1 MEDFKKGKVF
11 PKRYRNR
18 RLGDFLKEF
27 ELTEGRATG
36 IPVVF
41 DAMRRNGSQ
50 DPVFET
56 DEERTW
62 FGVRLPIHPA
72 FADRSET
79 PIVNPEDKNIYSQLG
94 SLVSSLVS
102 NLVSS
107 EEFYKEFAK
116 ILLFIG
122 NGAVKRDDIL
132 RHIGLTNQTYNYRNY
147 IEPLE
152 KAGLIE
158 KTFPDKPHSP
168 RQQYMLTLT
177 GKLLIQAFLNG
188 D

>member
-1 MEDFKKGKVF
+1 MEDFKNGKVF

-41 DAMRRNGSQ
+41 DAMRRNGSP

-62 FGVRLPIHPA
+62 FQVKLPIHPS
-72 FADRSET
+72 FAGRSET
-79 PIVNPEDKNIYSQLG
+79 PVANPDDKNVYSQLG

-107 EEFYKEFAK
+107 EEIYKEFAK

-122 NGAVKRDDIL
+122 NGALKRDDIL

-158 KTFPDKPHSP
+158 KKFPDKPQSP
-168 RQQYMLTLT
+168 RQQYVLTVL
-177 GKLLIQAFLNG
+177 GKSLIYTFLGG